1 MCPKT
6 RSSGDTGGRAL
17 KGVLF
22 DLDGVLA
29 DSEPFH
35 IEAWQRACLDYNIR
49 IERDQFTSWIGHS
62 GIELSTFLIET
73 YDLSVQTDDFIF
85 QQHRHFL
92 DIIKD
97 GLYCFPDLKGLLEK
111 MDERIPKGIVTSG
124 TRYLAGRVLKILDL
138 ENFLPL
144 LVTIEDVEH
153 PKPAPDAY
161 ITASYALGL
170 RPEECIAVE
179 DSPSGIESAM
189 NAGCYTLGVANTHTA
204 KELDRSFRVFP
215 TTVDALQWILST
227 LSATPD

>member
-1 MCPKT
+1 MYSQTQSLFISKH
-6 RSSGDTGGRAL
+6 GR
-17 KGVLF
+17 
-22 DLDGVLA
+22 
-29 DSEPFH
+29 
-35 IEAWQRACLDYNIR
+35 RACLDYNIR

-179 DSPSGIESAM
+179 DSPFGYRIRDECRMLYPGGCEYSYRERTRPVIQGVPDHGRRPAM
-189 NAGCYTLGVANTHTA
+189 DPEYPIGY
-204 KELDRSFRVFP
+204 P
-215 TTVDALQWILST
+215 
-227 LSATPD
+227 